1 MADSQRFIRAEVRAK
16 NRPIRVDTGS
26 QTQAVALTTVA
37 TSGTFDA
44 AASAGA
50 LLLTINGTA
59 VKIPYYTV

>member
-1 MADSQRFIRAEVRAK
+1 MADSQRFIRAEGKAK
-16 NRPIRVDTGS
+16 SRSIRIDTAN
-26 QTQAVALTTVA
+26 TDPALALTTVA